1 MFQPGFVSNESSFPP
16 QSPRG
21 DGMNTAQL
29 SDGDRVTLRNVEWDL
44 YQRLRASDDRRNV
57 RMTYFNGTLEVMS
70 PSRIHE
76 RLTQLI
82 SRFLE
87 VWAEEH
93 DIEYDCGGS
102 TTMQREDLARGLEP
116 DNSYYIEHADQMR
129 ERDQLDLLI
138 DPPPDLAIEV
148 DITSSSVG
156 RLPIYAG
163 LGVREVWRCDG
174 NLLKFLRLDDADA
187 YREIP
192 ESAALP
198 GLRPE
203 HILPFLEDRFDYG
216 QKSLVKRFREWVRKR
231 RADQQTD

>member
-1 MFQPGFVSNESSFPP
+1 MMTVPLT
-16 QSPRG
+16 
-21 DGMNTAQL
+21 DGN
-29 SDGDRVTLRNVEWDL
+29 RVTLRDVEWDL

-57 RMTYFNGTLEVMS
+57 RMTYSNGTLEVMS

-93 DIEYDCGGS
+93 DIEFDCGGS

-116 DNSYYIEHADQMR
+116 DNSYYIEHAEQMR
-129 ERDQLDLLI
+129 DRDQLDLLI

-148 DITSSSVG
+148 DITSSSLG

-174 NLLKFLRLDDADA
+174 RSLKFLQLDDAGN
-187 YREIP
+187 YREIA
-192 ESAALP
+192 ESASLS
-198 GLRPE
+198 GLKPE
-203 HILPFLEDRFDYG
+203 HILPFLEERFDYG
-216 QKSLVKRFREWVRKR
+216 QTSLVRRFREWVRSTRSGK
-231 RADQQTD
+231 